1 MSNSRSVTICTCAG
15 NDKADVTFF
24 ERLGTDVQQ
33 AIKVKQLFAHEG
45 FSMDHLRNDI
55 ALFQLDR
62 LVKLSDKVNTV
73 YLPVQGSRIPD
84 GYKCYIT
91 GECQFSDKEIKNA
104 PSV

>member
-1 MSNSRSVTICTCAG
+1 M
-15 NDKADVTFF
+15 
-24 ERLGTDVQQ
+24 QQ

-55 ALFQLDR
+55 ALFQLER
-62 LVKLSDKVNTV
+62 PAKLSEKVNAV
-73 YLPVQGSRIPD
+73 CLPVQGSRIPD

-91 GECQFSDKEIKNA
+91 GKCQFSDKEIKNA